1 MASSSASAIVCGG
14 VENGSLMDWV
24 AARMK
29 SRKSILSISR
39 PHLSITITT
48 YLSSFTL
55 QINFAMEA
63 TSPRQADYNEALR
76 KVSSPTLMIVEV
88 ELMGCLQI
96 SNSLENTLNT
106 FGRSSRQ
113 YHAVLE
119 ILKECLRDIE
129 NDKKKSAGLMV
140 DPDMLS
146 VAMGFLEIKE

>member
-1 MASSSASAIVCGG
+1 
-14 VENGSLMDWV
+14 
-24 AARMK
+24 
-29 SRKSILSISR
+29 
-39 PHLSITITT
+39 
-48 YLSSFTL
+48 
-55 QINFAMEA
+55 MEP